1 MQTRSQTRAGKAP
14 PKKICKV
21 VRLMNLPL
29 PIPMATRTRLYK
41 IVKGNLVVN
50 AEGHQFRLPP
60 DDYVVVGSVTRKE
73 QVTRESMTKLAHNIG
88 GYFHI
93 SFIKADGTLRSMYAH
108 VNGSVYNGNTL
119 RLVDLEAPASEYRCC
134 CVDRISSITRG
145 GVHYYV

>member
-1 MQTRSQTRAGKAP
+1 MQTRSRTRAGKAP
-14 PKKICKV
+14 LSENKSSTT
-21 VRLMNLPL
+21 RL
-29 PIPMATRTRLYK
+29 PIPMAARTRLYK
-41 IVKGNLVVN
+41 IIKGNLVVN

-60 DDYVVVGSVTRKE
+60 DDYVVVGSITRTE

-108 VNGSVYNGNTL
+108 VNGSVYSGTL
-119 RLVDLEAPASEYRCC
+119 RLVDLEVPASEYRSC
-134 CVDRISSITRG
+134 CVDRIVSITRG